1 MIKNLLL
8 GILLIS
14 GFALAQEQ
22 STEVKQDTLKN
33 WSIQGQNTIML
44 NQAAFSNWIGGGANN
59 IGWIAG
65 VNYNMTYEKGNDLW
79 ENIVILGTDKTIPR
93 V

>member
-44 NQAAFSNWIGGGANN
+44 NQAAF
-59 IGWIAG
+59 
-65 VNYNMTYEKGNDLW
+65 
-79 ENIVILGTDKTIPR
+79 
-93 V
+93 

>member
-1 MIKNLLL
+1 MKKLFLFAI
-8 GILLIS
+8 LIS
-14 GFALAQEQ
+14 GVISAQKNAE
-22 STEVKQDTLKN
+22 TAVQDTVKN
-33 WSIQGQNTIML
+33 WSIQGQNTLML
-44 NQAAFSNWIGGGANN
+44 NQAAFSNWNGGGANN

-79 ENIVILGTDKTIPR
+79 ENIVILGTDKTIQR

>member
-1 MIKNLLL
+1 
-8 GILLIS
+8 
-14 GFALAQEQ
+14 
-22 STEVKQDTLKN
+22 
-33 WSIQGQNTIML
+33 ML
-44 NQAAFSNWIGGGANN
+44 NQTAFSNWIGGGANN